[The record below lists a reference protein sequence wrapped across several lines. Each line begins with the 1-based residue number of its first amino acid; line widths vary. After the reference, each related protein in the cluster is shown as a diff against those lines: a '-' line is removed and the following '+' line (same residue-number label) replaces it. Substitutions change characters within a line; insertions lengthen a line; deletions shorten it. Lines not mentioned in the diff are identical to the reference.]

1 MNEDGTPLRT
11 VRDSILDTT
20 NVINTPKMMV
30 NVSNIADNTEP
41 KLEVEKFMKNMEII
55 AINSGKARF
64 INCNFLV

>member
-20 NVINTPKMMV
+20 NVINIPKMMV
-30 NVSNIADNTEP
+30 NVSKIADNTEP

-55 AINSGKARF
+55 AINSGKAQF
-64 INCNFLV
+64 INRNFLV